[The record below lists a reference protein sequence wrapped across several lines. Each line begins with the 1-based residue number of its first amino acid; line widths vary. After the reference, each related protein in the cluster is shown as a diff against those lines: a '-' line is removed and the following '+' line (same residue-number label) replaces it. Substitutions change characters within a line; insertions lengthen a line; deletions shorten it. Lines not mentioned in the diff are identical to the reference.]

1 MIDVEG
7 KVFGIQSKL
16 KGLELHEVTEV
27 LANVLISEGMSHMD
41 ISGEISEITPENVVD
56 IVMKD
61 KSKNGETLHNALA
74 HQGLVMLMWL
84 RQRKSENA

>member
-1 MIDVEG
+1 MDIKPLNVE
-7 KVFGIQSKL
+7 QTTAEA
-16 KGLELHEVTEV
+16 LELLSDLNLRDQIEVM
-27 LANVLISEGMSHMD
+27 ANVLISTGMARMSLPD
-41 ISGEISEITPENVVD
+41 GSITPENVVD

-84 RQRKSENA
+84 RK